1 MFEGIERLSLSRDW
15 ITIILLLA
23 LVLIA
28 LIKFYYNE
36 RFVKLFSLSYSEKYF
51 TNYSKSKPLIFNT
64 FHFLFFIIINF
75 NISLLIYYAIRAF
88 NPSKISHDFS
98 FFVQIVVTVLV
109 YFLARYLIGYL
120 LSIVFSLSEEQ
131 DHVTLLKISNLA
143 YLSLLFFPLLVLI
156 NYSSFPLHK
165 ILISFSLTI
174 ALILIFIRYY
184 SIIKNLTLHFNSFFY
199 IFLYLCALEIAPIL
213 VIYKMFLD

>member
-28 LIKFYYNE
+28 LIKFYYSE

-98 FFVQIVVTVLV
+98 FFVQIVVVVLV

-165 ILISFSLTI
+165 ILISISLTI

-184 SIIKNLTLHFNSFFY
+184 SIIKNLTLNFNSFFY

-213 VIYKMFLD
+213 VIYKMFLY

>member
-28 LIKFYYNE
+28 LIKFYYSE

-98 FFVQIVVTVLV
+98 FFVQIVVIVLV

-165 ILISFSLTI
+165 ILISISLTI

-184 SIIKNLTLHFNSFFY
+184 SIIKNLTLNFNSFFY